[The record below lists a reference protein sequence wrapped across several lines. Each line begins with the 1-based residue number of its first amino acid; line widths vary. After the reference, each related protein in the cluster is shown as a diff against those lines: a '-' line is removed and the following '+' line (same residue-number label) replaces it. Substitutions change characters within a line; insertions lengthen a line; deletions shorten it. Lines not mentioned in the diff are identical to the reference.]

1 MPTENSVEIL
11 VDTHNLINTK
21 IKMLK
26 LAYRESERLVTRK
39 ETLSIIKTLRK
50 HWEQIGENARLK
62 MPSTGDHDP
71 PKQGDRKYSW
81 VYK

>member
-62 MPSTGDHDP
+62 MPSTEDHDRQ
-71 PKQGDRKYSW
+71 KQGDRKDSW